1 MPFLLSVS
9 YFLCSK
15 HTELVRLLFFFKFHL
30 YFAVVTVLK
39 IIALIKL
46 RPHKARPVLMNR
58 DSFCFQLKSISI
70 NFYSSTC
77 IWVTVIVEGVSLH
90 QTNNLLKH
98 ILKFAPSFE
107 DYVICYVMLCYVI
120 YVITVDCGNG
130 STTLYSCHNGVF
142 AKDDEQAKTVSRNIS
157 QITCDGVVA
166 DTAEKCTTSHWL

>member
-9 YFLCSK
+9 FFLCSK

-77 IWVTVIVEGVSLH
+77 IWVTVIVEGLAY
-90 QTNNLLKH
+90 TKLATYWN
-98 ILKFAPSFE
+98 ILKFAPSFG

-120 YVITVDCGNG
+120 CYMLYVICYMLCYVM
-130 STTLYSCHNGVF
+130 SYMS
-142 AKDDEQAKTVSRNIS
+142 
-157 QITCDGVVA
+157 
-166 DTAEKCTTSHWL
+166 